1 MKSFRL
7 IQFYSNRLI
16 HSEGLRSAT
25 TRPVIRIAITGI
37 ILGTVAMM
45 ISIMV
50 VTGFRNEITR
60 KVTGFVAD
68 YRISAFNNNASFEE
82 APVKLEENKISVIK
96 KIDGVRHIQPFA
108 LKAGLLKSENDIQG
122 VVLKGVNQDFEP
134 GLFKEKL
141 ISGEMINFPDSSY
154 SKEVLIS
161 ENISKKLNLKTGDS
175 FLLFFI
181 QEDKKVRKLKVK
193 GIYNTGLS
201 EEFDNLYLLC
211 DLRLIQQINNWKKGE
226 AGGYEVFANAD
237 ADKTLLFEKIYAAAG
252 YELNTQSTKELY
264 PQLFNWLEL
273 QNLNVIVI
281 IGLITLVAAI
291 TMTSTL
297 LVLVMEN
304 TREVGILKAIGATD
318 KFIGKIFGTVAFY
331 ILLKGLLIGNI
342 ISLGL
347 AWIQVKTGIL
357 TLPEESYYLSK
368 VPINFSVTGWLIING
383 IVIGT
388 GALVMLIPAKIVSG
402 IHPIRVL
409 RFD

>member
-1 MKSFRL
+1 M
-7 IQFYSNRLI
+7 
-16 HSEGLRSAT
+16 
-25 TRPVIRIAITGI
+25 IRIAITGI
-37 ILGTVAMM
+37 ILGTVAML

-96 KIDGVRHIQPFA
+96 KIDGVRHLQPFA

-122 VVLKGVNQDFEP
+122 VVLKGVDQDFEP

-141 ISGEMINFPDSSY
+141 IAGDMINFPDSSY
-154 SKEVLIS
+154 SKEVLVS

-181 QEDKKVRKLKVK
+181 QEEKKVRKLTVK

-211 DLRLIQQINNWKKGE
+211 DLRLIQQINNWENGE

-237 ADKTLLFEKIYAAAG
+237 ANKTLLFEKIYATAG

-318 KFIGKIFGTVAFY
+318 SFIGKIFGTVAFY

>member
-96 KIDGVRHIQPFA
+96 KINGVRHIQPFA

-141 ISGEMINFPDSSY
+141 ISGEMIVVIPKRCSSQ
-154 SKEVLIS
+154 
-161 ENISKKLNLKTGDS
+161 KTY
-175 FLLFFI
+175 
-181 QEDKKVRKLKVK
+181 RK
-193 GIYNTGLS
+193 N
-201 EEFDNLYLLC
+201 
-211 DLRLIQQINNWKKGE
+211 
-226 AGGYEVFANAD
+226 
-237 ADKTLLFEKIYAAAG
+237 
-252 YELNTQSTKELY
+252 
-264 PQLFNWLEL
+264 
-273 QNLNVIVI
+273 
-281 IGLITLVAAI
+281 
-291 TMTSTL
+291 
-297 LVLVMEN
+297 
-304 TREVGILKAIGATD
+304 
-318 KFIGKIFGTVAFY
+318 
-331 ILLKGLLIGNI
+331 
-342 ISLGL
+342 
-347 AWIQVKTGIL
+347 
-357 TLPEESYYLSK
+357 
-368 VPINFSVTGWLIING
+368 
-383 IVIGT
+383 
-388 GALVMLIPAKIVSG
+388 
-402 IHPIRVL
+402 
-409 RFD
+409 

>member
-37 ILGTVAMM
+37 ILGTVAML

-82 APVKLEENKISVIK
+82 SPVKLEENKILQIK
-96 KIDGVRHIQPFA
+96 KINGVRHLQPFA

-122 VVLKGVNQDFEP
+122 VVLKGVDQDFEP

-141 ISGEMINFPDSSY
+141 IAGDMINFPDSSY
-154 SKEVLIS
+154 SKEVLVS

-181 QEDKKVRKLKVK
+181 QEEKKVRKLTVK

-211 DLRLIQQINNWKKGE
+211 DLRLIQQINNWENGE

-237 ADKTLLFEKIYAAAG
+237 ANKTLLFEKIYATAG

-318 KFIGKIFGTVAFY
+318 SFIGKIFGTVAFY

>member
-1 MKSFRL
+1 M
-7 IQFYSNRLI
+7 
-16 HSEGLRSAT
+16 
-25 TRPVIRIAITGI
+25 IRIAITGI
-37 ILGTVAMM
+37 ILGTVAML

-82 APVKLEENKISVIK
+82 SPVKLEENKILQIK
-96 KIDGVRHIQPFA
+96 KINGVRHLQPFA

-122 VVLKGVNQDFEP
+122 VVLKGVDQDFEP

-141 ISGEMINFPDSSY
+141 IAGDMINFPDSSY
-154 SKEVLIS
+154 SKEVLVS

-181 QEDKKVRKLKVK
+181 QEEKKVRKLTVK

-211 DLRLIQQINNWKKGE
+211 DLRLIQQINNWENGE

-237 ADKTLLFEKIYAAAG
+237 ANKTLLFEKIYATAG

-318 KFIGKIFGTVAFY
+318 SFIGKIFGTVAFY

>member
-37 ILGTVAMM
+37 ILGTVAML

-211 DLRLIQQINNWKKGE
+211 DLRLIQQINNWKKDE

-237 ADKTLLFEKIYAAAG
+237 ANKTQLFEKIYAAAG

-318 KFIGKIFGTVAFY
+318 SFIGKIFGTVAFY
-331 ILLKGLLIGNI
+331 ILLKGLLIGNV

-347 AWIQVKTGIL
+347 AWIQVNTGIL